1 MTVRTTAVRGAV
13 GPKEAA
19 CASHQPRAGDHLND
33 REALGVSL
41 AERIA
46 LDPHTVTDEFFAKV
60 QEHFTDDEIVEMV
73 YACGIFNWGNKF
85 NITLNMDAEAESEYD
100 TGMQYRRD
108 DIA

>member
-19 CASHQPRAGDHLND
+19 CAGHQPKAGDDLTD

-46 LDPHTVTDEFFAKV
+46 LDPHTVTDDFFEELR
-60 QEHFTDDEIVEMV
+60 QHFTDDEIVEMV
-73 YACGIFNWGNKF
+73 FACGIFNWGNKF
-85 NITLNMDAEAESEYD
+85 NITMNLDAEPESEYE
-100 TGMQYRRD
+100 TGMEYRQD
-108 DIA
+108 EIA